1 MDRGITAEMRHMLF
15 LSYWSCG
22 SNDLRGSFGGIYV
35 KVNRRNEV
43 SSDNSPSGPLS
54 SRRPLVQ

>member
-22 SNDLRGSFGGIYV
+22 SNDLRGSFGGIL
-35 KVNRRNEV
+35 NSRNEV